1 MLMLMNEI
9 FCSSR
14 CINGECASLH
24 GIFNCTKG
32 PGSPTGEQQGAICK
46 NLTSV
51 LSCNLT
57 TTDQPIVCNTR
68 KACLHFDGLYE
79 CNYGECAR
87 VRPPFKCEKRCI
99 AINTYQKDIMIRQG
113 DIIYTAKCA
122 RARDI
127 ETEIE
132 IWPKNLRSIKYPDRP
147 PMLMMFCTT
156 LLEVPNDKTTFTLSD
171 CFNGTTLEPDH
182 FGNSTNI
189 TYVLQ
194 SHYESYEHLLDVE
207 RRFVPPEPDLL
218 IYNATPLYINHDA
231 CVNTLILQECEK
243 FHAEYG
249 GDGADLRS
257 QSRFQ
262 CFYSPNSTEFVVLR
276 FSRLKTIMELLITA
290 AVPMVLSIV
299 SCFTLCIC
307 TRLIHV
313 GDDSHFYFQ
322 CCGAD
327 PKGMLEKEAVEAM
340 AL

>member
-1 MLMLMNEI
+1 
-9 FCSSR
+9 
-14 CINGECASLH
+14 
-24 GIFNCTKG
+24 
-32 PGSPTGEQQGAICK
+32 
-46 NLTSV
+46 
-51 LSCNLT
+51 
-57 TTDQPIVCNTR
+57 
-68 KACLHFDGLYE
+68 
-79 CNYGECAR
+79 
-87 VRPPFKCEKRCI
+87 
-99 AINTYQKDIMIRQG
+99 MIRQG

-127 ETEIE
+127 ETELE
-132 IWPKNLRSIKYPDRP
+132 IWPKNLRSNNLPDRP
-147 PMLMMFCTT
+147 PMLMVFCTT
-156 LLEVPNDKTTFTLSD
+156 MADVPNDKTTYILTD
-171 CFNGTTLEPDH
+171 CFNGTLLEPDH
-182 FGNSTNI
+182 FGNNTNI
-189 TYVLQ
+189 TYILQ
-194 SHYESYEHLLDVE
+194 SHIESTERPLDIE

-249 GDGADLRS
+249 GDGSDLRS

-262 CFYSPNSTEFVVLR
+262 CYYSPNNSDFVVLR
-276 FSRLKTIMELLITA
+276 FSRIRTVMELMIA
-290 AVPMVLSIV
+290 SAVPVTLAIV

-307 TRLIHV
+307 TRIIHV